1 MTSCASIFCVDDLMC
16 IDFFE
21 VDGLKKSCASILLL
35 DFDFLVRR
43 LKLLSLGFRVEGFGF
58 RVLDVPYISN
68 KSIYYILYIQI
79 YM

>member
-1 MTSCASIFCVDDLMC
+1 MHRFFVLMTSCASIFCVDDLMC

-43 LKLLSLGFRVEGFGF
+43 LKLLSLGFRV
-58 RVLDVPYISN
+58 
-68 KSIYYILYIQI
+68 
-79 YM
+79 

>member
-1 MTSCASIFCVDDLMC
+1 MCIDIFVLMTSCASIFCVDDLMC

-43 LKLLSLGFRVEGFGF
+43 LKLLSLGFRV
-58 RVLDVPYISN
+58 
-68 KSIYYILYIQI
+68 
-79 YM
+79 